1 MPSWKR
7 CFHYLNDGIFPTD
20 WIGGRHIHL
29 VGISTHDAESWF
41 QCFSRRLLLWRNPVK
56 HQTQLF
62 TITTTMNSVTFKAI
76 PKICSFNKGPY
87 HGIFWMKYYFWNT
100 LSAQIDIWKLNSA
113 DRLVWKVSLF
123 CFVLILSLC
132 ENLERLHT
140 LLWIQI
146 DPSCCSLWS
155 ISLNLITLL

>member
-87 HGIFWMKYYFWNT
+87 RGIFWMKYYFWNT

-123 CFVLILSLC
+123 CFVLFWYFPCVKTWKGCILYC
-132 ENLERLHT
+132 E
-140 LLWIQI
+140 
-146 DPSCCSLWS
+146 SK
-155 ISLNLITLL
+155 LIPAAVPCGVSP